1 MRQTLCENRNMTN
14 LPATLCAI
22 TFQGNASNGL
32 QQDAFFF
39 VDDYYQEALGITP
52 VRQCDDAFC
61 VAVSDGVSQS
71 DFSQVASLTA
81 MKTVKQL
88 WQTYLDNPNQSA
100 VMDISKIYEKVATLP
115 KRFYGASATLALVY
129 RTFAKN
135 NQANSSVVIK
145 HIGDSRVY
153 HFSAMTKTWRCITR
167 DHNLLNQLV
176 DEKAAMENR
185 QADFSEYNQNGM
197 ASPMYALT
205 DCLIADSDLDSNPMP
220 AFENQ
225 TLAVSSGDCLVV
237 CTDGVHDLV
246 FCNEWQGID
255 KHTDLQEWLKR
266 LRKQIYASKGRA
278 YDNATAILVRFDE
291 C

>member
-1 MRQTLCENRNMTN
+1 MTR
-14 LPATLCAI
+14 LSTIICAM
-22 TFQGNASNGL
+22 TFQGNASNRL

-39 VDDYYQEALGITP
+39 VDDYYQEAIGITP
-52 VRQCDDAFC
+52 VHRCDDAFC

-71 DFSQVASLTA
+71 DFSQVASLKA
-81 MKTVKQL
+81 MKTAKQL

-115 KRFYGASATLALVY
+115 KRYYGASATLALVY
-129 RTFAKN
+129 RAFAKN

-167 DHNLLNQLV
+167 DHNLLNQIV
-176 DEKAAMENR
+176 DEQAAAENR
-185 QADFSEYNQNGM
+185 QADFSKYNQKGM
-197 ASPMYALT
+197 ASPLYALT

-220 AFENQ
+220 AYESQ

-237 CTDGVHDLV
+237 CTDGVYDLV
-246 FCNEWQGID
+246 PCDKWQSID
-255 KHTDLQEWLKR
+255 KHTDLQAWLKQ

-278 YDNATAILVRFDE
+278 YDNATAVLIRFDE
-291 C
+291 H

>member
-1 MRQTLCENRNMTN
+1 MTR
-14 LPATLCAI
+14 LSTTICAM
-22 TFQGNASNGL
+22 TFQGNASNRL

-52 VRQCDDAFC
+52 IRHCDDAFC

-71 DFSQVASLTA
+71 DFSQVASLKA
-81 MKTVKQL
+81 MKTAKQL

-115 KRFYGASATLALVY
+115 KRYYGASATLALVY
-129 RTFAKN
+129 RTFAKDN
-135 NQANSSVVIK
+135 HTHSSVVIK

-176 DEKAAMENR
+176 DEQAAMENR
-185 QADFSEYNQNGM
+185 QADFGEYNQDGM

-205 DCLIADSDLDSNPMP
+205 DCLIADSDLENNPMP

-225 TLAVSSGDCLVV
+225 TLAVSSDDCLVV
-237 CTDGVHDLV
+237 CTDGVYDLV
-246 FCNEWQGID
+246 PCDEWEGID
-255 KHTDLQEWLKR
+255 KHTDLQNWLKQ
-266 LRKQIYASKGRA
+266 LCKQIYASKGRA

-291 C
+291 H

>member
-1 MRQTLCENRNMTN
+1 MTR
-14 LPATLCAI
+14 LSTTLCAM

-52 VRQCDDAFC
+52 VHRYDDAFC
-61 VAVSDGVSQS
+61 VAISDGVSQS
-71 DFSQVASLTA
+71 DFSQVASLKA
-81 MKTVKQL
+81 MKTLKQL

-115 KRFYGASATLALVY
+115 KRYYGASATLALVY
-129 RTFAKN
+129 RSLAKASETN
-135 NQANSSVVIK
+135 FIVVIK

-176 DEKAAMENR
+176 DEQAAMENR

-205 DCLIADSDLDSNPMP
+205 DCLIGDSDLDSNPIP

-225 TLAVSSGDCLVV
+225 TLAVSSDDCLVV
-237 CTDGVHDLV
+237 CTDGVYDLV
-246 FCNEWQGID
+246 PCDEWQGID
-255 KHTDLQEWLKR
+255 ETTDLQNWLKQ
-266 LRKQIYASKGRA
+266 LCKQIYASKGRA
-278 YDNATAILVRFDE
+278 YDNATAILVRFHE
-291 C
+291 H

>member
-1 MRQTLCENRNMTN
+1 MTRIS
-14 LPATLCAI
+14 TTICAM

-52 VRQCDDAFC
+52 VHRCDDAFC

-71 DFSQVASLTA
+71 DFSQVASLKA

-115 KRFYGASATLALVY
+115 KRYYGASATLALVY
-129 RTFAKN
+129 RAFAKASETN
-135 NQANSSVVIK
+135 FIVVIK

-167 DHNLLNQLV
+167 DHNLLNQLI
-176 DEKAAMENR
+176 DEKAGNENR
-185 QADFSEYNQNGM
+185 QVDFSEYNQVGM
-197 ASPMYALT
+197 ASPLYALT

-220 AFENQ
+220 TYDSQ
-225 TLAVSSGDCLVV
+225 TLKVSSDDCLVV

-246 FCNEWQGID
+246 PCEEWQSID
-255 KHTDLQEWLKR
+255 KHTDLQAWLKQ
-266 LRKQIYASKGRA
+266 LRKQIYASEGRA

-291 C
+291 R

>member
-1 MRQTLCENRNMTN
+1 MTR
-14 LPATLCAI
+14 LPTTLCAM

-52 VRQCDDAFC
+52 VLQCGDAFC

-71 DFSQVASLTA
+71 NLSQVASLKA

-115 KRFYGASATLALVY
+115 KRYYGASATLALVY
-129 RTFAKN
+129 RAFAKN
-135 NQANSSVVIK
+135 NQVNSSVVIK

-167 DHNLLNQLV
+167 DHNLLNQIV
-176 DEKAAMENR
+176 DEQAAAENR
-185 QADFSEYNQNGM
+185 QADFSKYNQKGM
-197 ASPMYALT
+197 ASPLYALT

-225 TLAVSSGDCLVV
+225 TLAVSSDDCLVV

-255 KHTDLQEWLKR
+255 KHTDLQEWLKQ

-278 YDNATAILVRFDE
+278 YDNATAILVRFE
-291 C
+291 SQ

>member
-1 MRQTLCENRNMTN
+1 MTR
-14 LPATLCAI
+14 LSTTLCAM

-39 VDDYYQEALGITP
+39 VDDYYQETLGITP
-52 VRQCDDAFC
+52 VHRCDDAFC
-61 VAVSDGVSQS
+61 VAVSDGVAESNLSQY
-71 DFSQVASLTA
+71 ASLKTV
-81 MKTVKQL
+81 KTVKQL
-88 WQTYLDNPNQSA
+88 WQNYLDNSNQSP

-129 RTFAKN
+129 RAFVKD
-135 NQANSSVVIK
+135 NQSNSSVVIK

-167 DHNLLNQLV
+167 DHNLLNQIV
-176 DEKAAMENR
+176 DEQAAAENR
-185 QADFSEYNQNGM
+185 QADFSEYNQDGM

-246 FCNEWQGID
+246 PCEEWQSID
-255 KHTDLQEWLKR
+255 KHTDLQAWLKQ
-266 LRKQIYASKGRA
+266 LRKQIYAAKGRA
-278 YDNATAILVRFDE
+278 YDNATAILVKFDE
-291 C
+291 H

>member
-1 MRQTLCENRNMTN
+1 MTR
-14 LPATLCAI
+14 LSTTICAM
-22 TFQGNASNGL
+22 TFQGNASNRL

-39 VDDYYQEALGITP
+39 VDDYYQEALGIKP

-61 VAVSDGVSQS
+61 VAVSDGVAESNLSQY
-71 DFSQVASLTA
+71 ASLKTV
-81 MKTVKQL
+81 KTVKQL
-88 WQTYLDNPNQSA
+88 WQNYLDNSNQSA

-129 RTFAKN
+129 RPLAKASETN
-135 NQANSSVVIK
+135 PPIVIK

-167 DHNLLNQLV
+167 DHNLLNQLI
-176 DEKAAMENR
+176 DEKAENENR
-185 QADFSEYNQNGM
+185 QADFGEYNQDGM

-205 DCLIADSDLDSNPMP
+205 DCLIADSDLDNNPMP
-220 AFENQ
+220 TFDSQ
-225 TLAVSSGDCLVV
+225 TLKVSSDDCLVV

-246 FCNEWQGID
+246 PCDKWQSID
-255 KHTDLQEWLKR
+255 KHTDLQAWLKQ
-266 LRKQIYASKGRA
+266 LRKQIYASEGRA

-291 C
+291 H

>member
-1 MRQTLCENRNMTN
+1 MTRFS
-14 LPATLCAI
+14 TTICAM

-52 VRQCDDAFC
+52 VHRCDDAFC

-71 DFSQVASLTA
+71 DFSQVASLKV

-100 VMDISKIYEKVATLP
+100 VMDILKIYEKVATLP
-115 KRFYGASATLALVY
+115 KRYYGASATLALVY
-129 RTFAKN
+129 RTFAKD
-135 NQANSSVVIK
+135 NQSNSSVVIK

-246 FCNEWQGID
+246 LCDEWQGID
-255 KHTDLQEWLKR
+255 KHTDLQAWLKQ

-291 C
+291 H

>member
-1 MRQTLCENRNMTN
+1 MTR
-14 LPATLCAI
+14 LSTTICAM

-39 VDDYYQEALGITP
+39 VDDYYQEVLGITP
-52 VRQCDDAFC
+52 VHRCDGAFC

-71 DFSQVASLTA
+71 DFSQVASLKA
-81 MKTVKQL
+81 MKTAKQL

-115 KRFYGASATLALVY
+115 KRYYGASATLALVY
-129 RTFAKN
+129 RAFAKN

-176 DEKAAMENR
+176 DEQAAAENR

-205 DCLIADSDLDSNPMP
+205 DCLIADSDLDNNPMP
-220 AFENQ
+220 AYESQ
-225 TLAVSSGDCLVV
+225 TLAVSFGDCLVV
-237 CTDGVHDLV
+237 CTDGVYDLV
-246 FCNEWQGID
+246 PCCEWQAID
-255 KHTDLQEWLKR
+255 EKTDLQNWLKQ
-266 LRKQIYASKGRA
+266 LCKQIYASAGRA
-278 YDNATAILVRFDE
+278 YDNATAILVRFE
-291 C
+291 SQ

>member
-1 MRQTLCENRNMTN
+1 MTR
-14 LPATLCAI
+14 LSTTICAM
-22 TFQGNASNGL
+22 TFQGNASNRL

-39 VDDYYQEALGITP
+39 FDDYYQEALGITP
-52 VRQCDDAFC
+52 VHRCDDAFC

-71 DFSQVASLTA
+71 DFSQVASLKV

-100 VMDISKIYEKVATLP
+100 VMDILKIYEKVATLP
-115 KRFYGASATLALVY
+115 KHYYGASATLALVY
-129 RTFAKN
+129 RAFAKY

-176 DEKAAMENR
+176 DEQAAAENR
-185 QADFSEYNQNGM
+185 QADFGEYNQDGM

-246 FCNEWQGID
+246 PCEEWQSID
-255 KHTDLQEWLKR
+255 KHTDYKHGLNSYVSRFMPLKV
-266 LRKQIYASKGRA
+266 
-278 YDNATAILVRFDE
+278 VRMITQQQF
-291 C
+291 

>member
-39 VDDYYQEALGITP
+39 VDDYYQETLGITP
-52 VRQCDDAFC
+52 VLHCDDAFC
-61 VAVSDGVSQS
+61 VAVSDGVAESNLSQY
-71 DFSQVASLTA
+71 ASLKTV
-81 MKTVKQL
+81 KTVKQL
-88 WQTYLDNPNQSA
+88 WQNYLENSNQSP

-115 KRFYGASATLALVY
+115 KRYYGASATLALVY
-129 RTFAKN
+129 RSLAKASETN
-135 NQANSSVVIK
+135 FIVVIK

-153 HFSAMTKTWRCITR
+153 HFSANTKTWRCITR
-167 DHNLLNQLV
+167 DHNLLNQLI
-176 DEKAAMENR
+176 DEKAGNENR
-185 QADFSEYNQNGM
+185 QVDFIEYNQVGM
-197 ASPMYALT
+197 ASPLYALT

-220 AFENQ
+220 AYDSQ
-225 TLAVSSGDCLVV
+225 TLKVSSDDCLVV

-246 FCNEWQGID
+246 PCEEWQSID
-255 KHTDLQEWLKR
+255 KHTDLQAWLKQ
-266 LRKQIYASKGRA
+266 LRKQIYASEGRA

-291 C
+291 R

>member
-1 MRQTLCENRNMTN
+1 MTR
-14 LPATLCAI
+14 LSTTICAM

-52 VRQCDDAFC
+52 VHRCDDAFC
-61 VAVSDGVSQS
+61 VAVSDGVSQ
-71 DFSQVASLTA
+71 FNLSQVASLKA

-115 KRFYGASATLALVY
+115 KRYYGASATLALVY

-135 NQANSSVVIK
+135 NQTNSSVVIK

-167 DHNLLNQLV
+167 DHNLLNQLI
-176 DEKAAMENR
+176 DEKAENENR
-185 QADFSEYNQNGM
+185 QADFGEYNQDGM

-205 DCLIADSDLDSNPMP
+205 DCLIADSDLDNNPMP
-220 AFENQ
+220 TYDSQ
-225 TLAVSSGDCLVV
+225 TLKVSSDDCLVV

-246 FCNEWQGID
+246 ACDKWQSID
-255 KHTDLQEWLKR
+255 KHTNLQAWLKQ
-266 LRKQIYASKGRA
+266 LSKQIYASEGRA
-278 YDNATAILVRFDE
+278 YDNATAILVRFDKH
-291 C
+291 

>member
-1 MRQTLCENRNMTN
+1 MTR
-14 LPATLCAI
+14 LSTTICAM
-22 TFQGNASNGL
+22 TFQGNASNRL

-61 VAVSDGVSQS
+61 VAVSDGVAESNLSQY
-71 DFSQVASLTA
+71 ASLKTV
-81 MKTVKQL
+81 KTVKQL
-88 WQTYLDNPNQSA
+88 WQNYLDNSNQSP
-100 VMDISKIYEKVATLP
+100 VMDTSKIYEKVATLP
-115 KRFYGASATLALVY
+115 KRYYGASATLALVY
-129 RTFAKN
+129 RTFAKDN
-135 NQANSSVVIK
+135 HPHSSVVIK

-176 DEKAAMENR
+176 DEKAAAENR
-185 QADFSEYNQNGM
+185 QADFSEYNQEGM
-197 ASPMYALT
+197 ASPLYALT

-237 CTDGVHDLV
+237 CTDGVYDLV
-246 FCNEWQGID
+246 PCDEWQGID
-255 KHTDLQEWLKR
+255 ETTDLQNWLKQ
-266 LRKQIYASKGRA
+266 LRKQIYAAKGRA
-278 YDNATAILVRFDE
+278 YDNATAILVRFE
-291 C
+291 SQ

>member
-1 MRQTLCENRNMTN
+1 MTR
-14 LPATLCAI
+14 LSTTLCAM

-52 VRQCDDAFC
+52 VHRCDDAFC
-61 VAVSDGVSQS
+61 IAVSDGVAESNLSQY
-71 DFSQVASLTA
+71 ASLKTV
-81 MKTVKQL
+81 KTVKQL
-88 WQTYLDNPNQSA
+88 WQNYLDNSNQSP

-129 RTFAKN
+129 RAFTKDN
-135 NQANSSVVIK
+135 HTHSSVVIK

-153 HFSAMTKTWRCITR
+153 HFSANTKTWRCITR
-167 DHNLLNQLV
+167 DHNLLNQLI
-176 DEKAAMENR
+176 DEKAENENC
-185 QADFSEYNQNGM
+185 QADFSEYNQDGM

-220 AFENQ
+220 AFDSQ
-225 TLAVSSGDCLVV
+225 KLAVSSDDCLVV

-246 FCNEWQGID
+246 LCDEWQGID
-255 KHTDLQEWLKR
+255 KHTDLQEWLKQ

>member
-1 MRQTLCENRNMTN
+1 MTR
-14 LPATLCAI
+14 LSTTICAM
-22 TFQGNASNGL
+22 TFQGNASNRL

-39 VDDYYQEALGITP
+39 VDDYYQEAIGITP
-52 VRQCDDAFC
+52 VHRCDDAFC
-61 VAVSDGVSQS
+61 VAVSDGVAESNLSQY
-71 DFSQVASLTA
+71 ASLKTV
-81 MKTVKQL
+81 KTVKQL
-88 WQTYLDNPNQSA
+88 WQNYLDNSNQSA

-129 RTFAKN
+129 RPLAKASETN
-135 NQANSSVVIK
+135 PPIVIK

-167 DHNLLNQLV
+167 DHNLLNQLI
-176 DEKAAMENR
+176 DEKAENENR
-185 QADFSEYNQNGM
+185 QADFGEYNQDGM

-237 CTDGVHDLV
+237 CTDGVYDLV
-246 FCNEWQGID
+246 PCCEWQAID
-255 KHTDLQEWLKR
+255 ETTDLQNWLKQ
-266 LRKQIYASKGRA
+266 LCKQIYASEGRA
-278 YDNATAILVRFDE
+278 YDNATTILVRFE
-291 C
+291 SQ

>member
-1 MRQTLCENRNMTN
+1 MTR
-14 LPATLCAI
+14 LSTTICAM
-22 TFQGNASNGL
+22 TFQGNASNRL

-52 VRQCDDAFC
+52 VHRCDDAFC
-61 VAVSDGVSQS
+61 VAVSDGVAESNLSQY
-71 DFSQVASLTA
+71 ASLKTV
-81 MKTVKQL
+81 KTVKQL
-88 WQTYLDNPNQSA
+88 WQNYLDNSNQSA

-129 RTFAKN
+129 RPLAKASETN
-135 NQANSSVVIK
+135 PPIVIK

-167 DHNLLNQLV
+167 DHNLLNQLI
-176 DEKAAMENR
+176 DEKAENENR
-185 QADFSEYNQNGM
+185 QADFGEYNQDGM

-205 DCLIADSDLDSNPMP
+205 DCLIADSDLDNNPMP
-220 AFENQ
+220 TFDSQ
-225 TLAVSSGDCLVV
+225 TLKVSSDDCLVV

-246 FCNEWQGID
+246 PCDKWQSID
-255 KHTDLQEWLKR
+255 KHTNLQAWLKQ
-266 LRKQIYASKGRA
+266 LSKQIYASEGRA

-291 C
+291 H

>member
-1 MRQTLCENRNMTN
+1 MTR
-14 LPATLCAI
+14 LSTTICAM

-52 VRQCDDAFC
+52 VHRCDDAFC

-71 DFSQVASLTA
+71 DFSQVASLKA

-100 VMDISKIYEKVATLP
+100 VMDILKIYEKVATLP
-115 KRFYGASATLALVY
+115 KRYYGASATLALVY
-129 RTFAKN
+129 RAFAKD
-135 NQANSSVVIK
+135 NQTNSSVVIK

-153 HFSAMTKTWRCITR
+153 HFSAITRTWRCITR
-167 DHNLLNQLV
+167 DHNLLNQIV
-176 DEKAAMENR
+176 DEQAAAENR
-185 QADFSEYNQNGM
+185 QADFGEYNQDGM
-197 ASPMYALT
+197 ASPLYALT
-205 DCLIADSDLDSNPMP
+205 DCLIADSDLDNNPMP
-220 AFENQ
+220 TYDSQ
-225 TLAVSSGDCLVV
+225 TLKVSSDDCLVV

-246 FCNEWQGID
+246 PCDKWQSID
-255 KHTDLQEWLKR
+255 KHTDLQAWLKQ
-266 LRKQIYASKGRA
+266 LHKQIYASEGRA

-291 C
+291 H

>member
-1 MRQTLCENRNMTN
+1 MTR
-14 LPATLCAI
+14 LSTTICAM

-52 VRQCDDAFC
+52 VLQCGDAFC

-71 DFSQVASLTA
+71 NLSQVASLKA

-115 KRFYGASATLALVY
+115 KRYYGASATLALVY
-129 RTFAKN
+129 RAFAKD
-135 NQANSSVVIK
+135 NQSNSSVVIK

-176 DEKAAMENR
+176 DEKAAMEKR
-185 QADFSEYNQNGM
+185 QADFSEYNQDGM

-220 AFENQ
+220 AFDSQ
-225 TLAVSSGDCLVV
+225 TLKVSSGDCLVV

-246 FCNEWQGID
+246 PCEEWQSID
-255 KHTDLQEWLKR
+255 KHTDLQVWLKQ
-266 LRKQIYASKGRA
+266 LRKQIYASEGRA
-278 YDNATAILVRFDE
+278 YDNATAILVKFDE
-291 C
+291 H

>member
-1 MRQTLCENRNMTN
+1 MTR
-14 LPATLCAI
+14 LSTTLCAM

-52 VRQCDDAFC
+52 VHRCDDAFC

-71 DFSQVASLTA
+71 DFSQVASLKA

-115 KRFYGASATLALVY
+115 KRYYGASATLALVY
-129 RTFAKN
+129 RAFAKD
-135 NQANSSVVIK
+135 NQSNSSVVIK

-153 HFSAMTKTWRCITR
+153 HFSANTKTWRCLTR
-167 DHNLLNQLV
+167 DHNLLNQLI
-176 DEKAAMENR
+176 DEKAENENR
-185 QADFSEYNQNGM
+185 QADFSEYNQDGM
-197 ASPMYALT
+197 ASPLYALT
-205 DCLIADSDLDSNPMP
+205 DCLTVDNDLDNNPMP
-220 AFENQ
+220 IFDCQ

-237 CTDGVHDLV
+237 CTDGVYDLV
-246 FCNEWQGID
+246 PCEEWQSID
-255 KHTDLQEWLKR
+255 KHTDLQAWLKQ

-291 C
+291 N

>member
-1 MRQTLCENRNMTN
+1 MTR
-14 LPATLCAI
+14 LSTTLCAI
-22 TFQGNASNGL
+22 TFQGNANNGL

-39 VDDYYQEALGITP
+39 VDDYYQERLGITP
-52 VRQCDDAFC
+52 VHRYDDAFC

-71 DFSQVASLTA
+71 DFSQVASLKA

-115 KRFYGASATLALVY
+115 KRYYGASATLALVY
-129 RTFAKN
+129 RTFVKD
-135 NQANSSVVIK
+135 NQSNSSVVIK

-246 FCNEWQGID
+246 PCEEWQSID
-255 KHTDLQEWLKR
+255 KHTDLQAWLKQ
-266 LRKQIYASKGRA
+266 LRKQIYAAKGRA
-278 YDNATAILVRFDE
+278 YDNATAILVKFDE
-291 C
+291 H

>member
-1 MRQTLCENRNMTN
+1 MTR
-14 LPATLCAI
+14 LSTTICAM
-22 TFQGNASNGL
+22 TFQGNASNRL

-39 VDDYYQEALGITP
+39 VDDYYQEALGITI

-71 DFSQVASLTA
+71 DFSQVASLKA

-115 KRFYGASATLALVY
+115 KRYYGASATLALVY
-129 RTFAKN
+129 RTFAKGN
-135 NQANSSVVIK
+135 PSNSSVVIK

-153 HFSAMTKTWRCITR
+153 HFSAATKTWRCITR

>member
-1 MRQTLCENRNMTN
+1 MTR
-14 LPATLCAI
+14 LSTTICAM

-52 VRQCDDAFC
+52 VHRYDDAFC

-71 DFSQVASLTA
+71 DFSQVASLKA

-115 KRFYGASATLALVY
+115 KRYYGASATLALVY
-129 RTFAKN
+129 RTFAKD
-135 NQANSSVVIK
+135 NQSNSSVIIK

-167 DHNLLNQLV
+167 DHNLMNQLV
-176 DEKAAMENR
+176 DEQAAAENR
-185 QADFSEYNQNGM
+185 QADFSEYNQDGM

-205 DCLIADSDLDSNPMP
+205 DCLIGDSDLDSNPIP

-246 FCNEWQGID
+246 LCDEWQGID
-255 KHTDLQEWLKR
+255 KHTDLQEWLKQ

-278 YDNATAILVRFDE
+278 YDNATAILVRFDKY
-291 C
+291 

>member
-1 MRQTLCENRNMTN
+1 MTR
-14 LPATLCAI
+14 LSTTICAM

-52 VRQCDDAFC
+52 VHRCDDAFC
-61 VAVSDGVSQS
+61 VAVSDGVSQ
-71 DFSQVASLTA
+71 FNLSQVASLKA

-115 KRFYGASATLALVY
+115 KRYYGASATLALVY
-129 RTFAKN
+129 RTFAKD
-135 NQANSSVVIK
+135 NQTNSSVVIK

-167 DHNLLNQLV
+167 DHNLLNQLI
-176 DEKAAMENR
+176 DEKAENENR
-185 QADFSEYNQNGM
+185 QADFGEYNQDGM

-205 DCLIADSDLDSNPMP
+205 DCLIADSDLDNNPMP
-220 AFENQ
+220 TYDSQ
-225 TLAVSSGDCLVV
+225 TLKVSSDDCLVV

-246 FCNEWQGID
+246 ACDKWQSID
-255 KHTDLQEWLKR
+255 KHTNLQAWLKQ
-266 LRKQIYASKGRA
+266 LSKQIYASEGRA
-278 YDNATAILVRFDE
+278 YDNATAILVRFDKY
-291 C
+291 

>member
-1 MRQTLCENRNMTN
+1 MTR
-14 LPATLCAI
+14 LSTTICAM

-52 VRQCDDAFC
+52 VHRYDDAFC

-71 DFSQVASLTA
+71 DFSQVASLKA

-115 KRFYGASATLALVY
+115 KRYYGASATLALVY
-129 RTFAKN
+129 RTFAKDNQSNSPEFIN
-135 NQANSSVVIK
+135 N
-145 HIGDSRVY
+145 IGDSRVY

-167 DHNLLNQLV
+167 DHNLMNQLV
-176 DEKAAMENR
+176 DEQAAAENR
-185 QADFSEYNQNGM
+185 QADFSEYNQDGM

-205 DCLIADSDLDSNPMP
+205 DCLIGDSDLDSNPIP

-246 FCNEWQGID
+246 LCDEWQGID
-255 KHTDLQEWLKR
+255 KHTDLQEWLKQ

-291 C
+291 H

>member
-1 MRQTLCENRNMTN
+1 MTR
-14 LPATLCAI
+14 LSTTICAM
-22 TFQGNASNGL
+22 TFQGNASNRL

-52 VRQCDDAFC
+52 VHRCDDAFC

-71 DFSQVASLTA
+71 DFSQVASLKA

-115 KRFYGASATLALVY
+115 KRYYGASATLALVY
-129 RTFAKN
+129 RTFAKD
-135 NQANSSVVIK
+135 NQSNSSVVIK

-167 DHNLLNQLV
+167 DHNLLNQLIN
-176 DEKAAMENR
+176 EKAGNENR
-185 QADFSEYNQNGM
+185 PVDFSEYNQDGM
-197 ASPMYALT
+197 ASPLYALT

-225 TLAVSSGDCLVV
+225 TLKVSSGDCLVV

-246 FCNEWQGID
+246 LCDEWQGID
-255 KHTDLQEWLKR
+255 RHTDLQEWLKQ
-266 LRKQIYASKGRA
+266 LRKQIYAAKGRA
-278 YDNATAILVRFDE
+278 YDNATAILVKFDE
-291 C
+291 H

>member
-1 MRQTLCENRNMTN
+1 MTR
-14 LPATLCAI
+14 LSTTICAM

-52 VRQCDDAFC
+52 VHRCDDAFC

-71 DFSQVASLTA
+71 DFSQVASLKA

-100 VMDISKIYEKVATLP
+100 AMDISKIYEKVATLP
-115 KRFYGASATLALVY
+115 KRYYGASATLALVY
-129 RTFAKN
+129 RTFAKD
-135 NQANSSVVIK
+135 NQTNSSVVIK

-220 AFENQ
+220 AYDSQ
-225 TLAVSSGDCLVV
+225 TLKVSSDDCLVV

-246 FCNEWQGID
+246 ACDKWQSID
-255 KHTDLQEWLKR
+255 KHTNLQAWLKQ
-266 LRKQIYASKGRA
+266 LSKQIYASEGRA
-278 YDNATAILVRFDE
+278 YDNATAILVRFDKY
-291 C
+291 

>member
-1 MRQTLCENRNMTN
+1 MTR
-14 LPATLCAI
+14 LSTTICAM
-22 TFQGNASNGL
+22 TFQGNASNRL

-52 VRQCDDAFC
+52 VHRCDDAFC

-71 DFSQVASLTA
+71 DFSQVASLKA

-115 KRFYGASATLALVY
+115 KRYYGASATLALVY
-129 RTFAKN
+129 RTFVKD
-135 NQANSSVVIK
+135 NQSNSSVVIK

-167 DHNLLNQLV
+167 DHNLLNQLIN
-176 DEKAAMENR
+176 EKAGNENR
-185 QADFSEYNQNGM
+185 PVDFSEYNQDGM
-197 ASPMYALT
+197 ASPLYALT

-225 TLAVSSGDCLVV
+225 TLKVSSGDCLVV

-246 FCNEWQGID
+246 LCDEWQGID
-255 KHTDLQEWLKR
+255 RHTDLQEWLKQ

-291 C
+291 H

>member
-1 MRQTLCENRNMTN
+1 MTR
-14 LPATLCAI
+14 LSTMLCAM

-61 VAVSDGVSQS
+61 VAVSDGVAESNLSQY
-71 DFSQVASLTA
+71 ASLKTV
-81 MKTVKQL
+81 KTVKQL
-88 WQTYLDNPNQSA
+88 WQNYLDNSNQSP

-129 RTFAKN
+129 RTFAKD
-135 NQANSSVVIK
+135 NQTNSSVVIK

-176 DEKAAMENR
+176 DEQAAAENR
-185 QADFSEYNQNGM
+185 QADFSEYNQDGM

-205 DCLIADSDLDSNPMP
+205 DCLIADSDLENNPMP

-225 TLAVSSGDCLVV
+225 TLAVSSDDCLVV

-255 KHTDLQEWLKR
+255 KHTDLQEWLKQ

>member
-1 MRQTLCENRNMTN
+1 MTR
-14 LPATLCAI
+14 LSTTICAM

-52 VRQCDDAFC
+52 VHRCDDAFC

-71 DFSQVASLTA
+71 DFSQVASLKA

-115 KRFYGASATLALVY
+115 KRYYGASATLALVY
-129 RTFAKN
+129 RTFAKD
-135 NQANSSVVIK
+135 NQSNSSVVIK

-167 DHNLLNQLV
+167 DHNLLNQIV
-176 DEKAAMENR
+176 DEQAAAENR
-185 QADFSEYNQNGM
+185 QADFGKYNQEGM
-197 ASPMYALT
+197 ASPLYALT
-205 DCLIADSDLDSNPMP
+205 DCLIADSDLDNNPMP

-246 FCNEWQGID
+246 LCDEWQGID
-255 KHTDLQEWLKR
+255 KHTNLQAWLKQ
-266 LRKQIYASKGRA
+266 LRKQIYASEGRA

-291 C
+291 H

>member
-1 MRQTLCENRNMTN
+1 MTR
-14 LPATLCAI
+14 LSTTLCAI
-22 TFQGNASNGL
+22 TFQGNANNGL

-39 VDDYYQEALGITP
+39 VDDYYQERLGITP
-52 VRQCDDAFC
+52 VHRCDDAFC

-71 DFSQVASLTA
+71 DFSQVASLKA
-81 MKTVKQL
+81 MKTVRQL

-115 KRFYGASATLALVY
+115 KRYYGASATLALVY
-129 RTFAKN
+129 RAFAKD
-135 NQANSSVVIK
+135 NQSNSSVVIK

-185 QADFSEYNQNGM
+185 QADFSEYNQVGM
-197 ASPMYALT
+197 ASPLYALT

-246 FCNEWQGID
+246 SCGEWQSID
-255 KHTDLQEWLKR
+255 KHTDLQAWLKQ
-266 LRKQIYASKGRA
+266 LRKQIYAAKGRA
-278 YDNATAILVRFDE
+278 YDNATAILVRFE
-291 C
+291 SQ

>member
-1 MRQTLCENRNMTN
+1 MTR
-14 LPATLCAI
+14 LSTTICAM

-61 VAVSDGVSQS
+61 IAVSDGVSQS
-71 DFSQVASLTA
+71 DFSQVASLKA

-115 KRFYGASATLALVY
+115 KRYYGASATLALVY
-129 RTFAKN
+129 RTFAKDN
-135 NQANSSVVIK
+135 HPHSCVVIK

-153 HFSAMTKTWRCITR
+153 HFSAVTKTWRCITR
-167 DHNLLNQLV
+167 DHNLLNQMV
-176 DEKAAMENR
+176 DEQAAAENR
-185 QADFSEYNQNGM
+185 QADFGEYNQDGM

-220 AFENQ
+220 AFDSQ

-255 KHTDLQEWLKR
+255 KHTDLQEWLKQI
-266 LRKQIYASKGRA
+266 RKQIYASKGRA

-291 C
+291 H

>member
-1 MRQTLCENRNMTN
+1 MTR
-14 LPATLCAI
+14 LSTMLCAM

-61 VAVSDGVSQS
+61 VAVSDGVAESNLSQY
-71 DFSQVASLTA
+71 ASLKTV
-81 MKTVKQL
+81 KTVKQL
-88 WQTYLDNPNQSA
+88 WQNYLDNSNQSP

-129 RTFAKN
+129 RTFAKD
-135 NQANSSVVIK
+135 NQTNSSVVIK

-153 HFSAMTKTWRCITR
+153 HFSAITRTWRCITR
-167 DHNLLNQLV
+167 DHNLLNQIV
-176 DEKAAMENR
+176 DEQAAAENR
-185 QADFSEYNQNGM
+185 QADFGKYNQEGM
-197 ASPMYALT
+197 ASPLYALT
-205 DCLIADSDLDSNPMP
+205 DCLIADSDLDNNPMP
-220 AFENQ
+220 AYDSQ
-225 TLAVSSGDCLVV
+225 TLAVSSDDCLVV

-246 FCNEWQGID
+246 PCEEWQNID
-255 KHTDLQEWLKR
+255 KHTDLQAWLKQ
-266 LRKQIYASKGRA
+266 LRKQIYAAKGRA

-291 C
+291 R

>member
-1 MRQTLCENRNMTN
+1 MTR
-14 LPATLCAI
+14 LSTTLCAM

-39 VDDYYQEALGITP
+39 VDDYYQEVLGITP

-71 DFSQVASLTA
+71 DFSQVASLKA

-115 KRFYGASATLALVY
+115 KRYYGASATLALVY
-129 RTFAKN
+129 RAFAKN

-153 HFSAMTKTWRCITR
+153 HFSAVTKTWRCITR
-167 DHNLLNQLV
+167 DHNLLNQMV
-176 DEKAAMENR
+176 DEQAAAENR
-185 QADFSEYNQNGM
+185 QADFGEYNQDGM

-205 DCLIADSDLDSNPMP
+205 DCLIADSDLDSNPIP

-246 FCNEWQGID
+246 LCDEWQGID
-255 KHTDLQEWLKR
+255 KHTDLQEWLKQ
-266 LRKQIYASKGRA
+266 LRKQIYASEGRA
-278 YDNATAILVRFDE
+278 YDNATAILVRFDAR
-291 C
+291 

>member
-1 MRQTLCENRNMTN
+1 MSN
-14 LPATLCAI
+14 LSAILCAM

-52 VRQCDDAFC
+52 VHRCDDAFC

-71 DFSQVASLTA
+71 NLSQVASLTT
-81 MKTVKQL
+81 MKAVKQL
-88 WQTYLDNPNQSA
+88 WQSYLDNPNQSP
-100 VMDISKIYEKVATLP
+100 VMDISKIYDEVTTLP
-115 KRFYGASATLALVY
+115 KRYYGASATLALVY
-129 RTFAKN
+129 RSLAKVSETN
-135 NQANSSVVIK
+135 FTVVIK

-153 HFSAMTKTWRCITR
+153 HFSAITKTWRCITR

-176 DEKAAMENR
+176 DEQAAAENR
-185 QADFSEYNQNGM
+185 QADFSKYNQKGM
-197 ASPMYALT
+197 ASPLYALT

>member
-1 MRQTLCENRNMTN
+1 MTN
-14 LPATLCAI
+14 LPTTLCAI

-52 VRQCDDAFC
+52 VHRCDDAFC

-71 DFSQVASLTA
+71 DFSQVASLKA

-88 WQTYLDNPNQSA
+88 WQTYLDNLNQSA

-115 KRFYGASATLALVY
+115 KRYYGASATLALVY

-153 HFSAMTKTWRCITR
+153 HFSANTKTWRCITR
-167 DHNLLNQLV
+167 DHNLLNQLI
-176 DEKAAMENR
+176 DEKAENENR
-185 QADFSEYNQNGM
+185 QVDFSEYNQVGM
-197 ASPMYALT
+197 ASPLYALT

-220 AFENQ
+220 AYDSQ

-246 FCNEWQGID
+246 LCNEWQGID
-255 KHTDLQEWLKR
+255 KHTDLQEWLKQ

-291 C
+291 H

>member
-71 DFSQVASLTA
+71 DFSQVASLKA
-81 MKTVKQL
+81 MKTAKQL

-115 KRFYGASATLALVY
+115 KRYYGASATLALVY
-129 RTFAKN
+129 RAFAKD
-135 NQANSSVVIK
+135 NQSNSSVVIK

-153 HFSAMTKTWRCITR
+153 HFSA
-167 DHNLLNQLV
+167 NLLNQLI
-176 DEKAAMENR
+176 DEKAENENR
-185 QADFSEYNQNGM
+185 QADFSEYNQDGM
-197 ASPMYALT
+197 ASPLYALT
-205 DCLIADSDLDSNPMP
+205 DCLTVDNDLDNNPMP
-220 AFENQ
+220 IFDCQ

-237 CTDGVHDLV
+237 CTDGVYDLV
-246 FCNEWQGID
+246 PCEEWQSID
-255 KHTDLQEWLKR
+255 KHTDLQAWLKQ

-291 C
+291 N